1 MCHNQKNTFPQGVS
15 SMKEYKVSFKS
26 KLLFFLLIFILISA
40 LTGIILRYFYLQNIS
55 KDKLILETNEMA
67 RIEEQQKII
76 KTDFDQIIADLFFL
90 ANFSLL
96 QNVFENESQKSLTQL
111 GKDLLIF
118 SAEKK
123 RYDQIRYIDQNG
135 EEIVRVNY
143 NDSNPF
149 IVPQKLLQNK
159 VQPNYF
165 QETISLG
172 KGELYLSPFDLN
184 IERGEIEKPLKPIIR
199 FGTPIF
205 NQSGQKQGILILN
218 YLGDIILNRLRTVS
232 EKVSGRTM
240 VLNAEGYWI
249 LGPSPDL
256 EWGFMYENKKDTILK
271 KYDSV
276 AYTKIY
282 EREQGQFYTKR
293 GLFSFITIYPFLEP
307 SKIGIGEMRSFSPK
321 KTIKKAQ
328 EYYWKIISFVP
339 SDQLYEMRQNIIQGY
354 VKLFLF
360 SLAISGILLWFSTD
374 QYFKRK
380 VALEDLKNHATH
392 DAMTGFLNRR
402 VGLLF
407 LEKELKIAN
416 RTNSPFTLGYIDLN
430 NLKIVNDT
438 YGHEEGDYLILT
450 STRLLKDSIR
460 ETDILCRLGGDE
472 FFAILR
478 ECTIEQSEKIW
489 QKLVEKIENFNSK
502 KLKPY
507 QVSLSHGLVQYNP
520 KEGKTADQ
528 LITEADTKMYAEK
541 KKFKQASKK
550 NKF

>member
-1 MCHNQKNTFPQGVS
+1 MCHNKKNTFPQRVS
-15 SMKEYKVSFKS
+15 NMKEYKISFKN
-26 KLLFFLLIFILISA
+26 KVLAFLLIFILLSA
-40 LTGIILRYFYLQNIS
+40 LTGVILRYLYSQNIS

-67 RIEEQQKII
+67 RIEERQKII

-123 RYDQIRYIDQNG
+123 RYDQIHYIDQNG

-143 NDSNPF
+143 NNGNPF

-165 QETISLG
+165 QETISLE

-240 VLNAEGYWI
+240 MLNAEGYWI

-256 EWGFMYENKKDTILK
+256 EWGFMYENKKDTILE

-339 SDQLYEMRQNIIQGY
+339 SDQLYEMRQNIIQVY

-380 VALEDLKNHATH
+380 VALEDLKNHATY

-402 VGLLF
+402 VGLLL
-407 LEKELKIAN
+407 LEKELKIADRAN
-416 RTNSPFTLGYIDLN
+416 TPFTIGYIDIN
-430 NLKIVNDT
+430 NLKMVNDT
-438 YGHEEGDYLILT
+438 FGHEEGDYLILT
-450 STRLLKDSIR
+450 STRLLKESIR

-478 ECTIEQSEKIW
+478 ECTIEQAEKIW
-489 QKLVEKIENFNSK
+489 QKVVEKIENFNSK

-507 QVSLSHGLVQYNP
+507 QVSLSHGFVQYNP

-528 LITEADTKMYAEK
+528 LITEADAKMYAEK

-550 NKF
+550 NKS

>member
-1 MCHNQKNTFPQGVS
+1 MCHNQKNTFPQEVP
-15 SMKEYKVSFKS
+15 SMKEYKVSFKY
-26 KLLFFLLIFILISA
+26 KLLVFLLIFILLSV
-40 LTGIILRYFYLQNIS
+40 LTGIIIRYFYLQNIS
-55 KDKLILETNEMA
+55 KNKLLLETNEMA

-90 ANFSLL
+90 ANFSPF
-96 QNVFENESQKSLTQL
+96 QNVFENESQESLMQL
-111 GKDLLIF
+111 GRDILTF
-118 SAEKK
+118 STEKK
-123 RYDQIRYIDQNG
+123 IYDQIRYIDQNG
-135 EEIVRVNY
+135 KEIFQVNY
-143 NDSNPF
+143 NNGNPF

-159 VQPNYF
+159 LQPNYF

-184 IERGEIEKPLKPIIR
+184 IEKGEIEKPLKPIIR
-199 FGTPIF
+199 FGTPVF
-205 NQSGQKQGILILN
+205 NRSGQKQGILILN
-218 YLGDIILNRLRTVS
+218 YLGDIILKRLRTVS

-240 VLNAEGYWI
+240 MLNTEGYWI

-256 EWGFMYENKKDTILK
+256 EWGFMYENKKNTILE

-282 EREQGQFYTKR
+282 GREQGQLYTKR

-307 SKIGIGEMRSFSPK
+307 SKAGVGEMRSFSPK
-321 KTIKKAQ
+321 RIIKKAQ

-339 SDQLYEMRQNIIQGY
+339 SNQLYEMHQNIIQGY

-380 VALEDLKNHATH
+380 TASEDLKNYATY
-392 DAMTGFLNRR
+392 DEMTGFLNRR
-402 VGLLF
+402 MGLLF
-407 LEKELKIAN
+407 LEKELKITD
-416 RTNSPFTLGYIDLN
+416 RTNTPFTLCYIDIN
-430 NLKIVNDT
+430 NLKMVNDT
-438 YGHEEGDYLILT
+438 FGHEEGDYLILT
-450 STRLLKDSIR
+450 STRLLKESIR

-478 ECTIEQSEKIW
+478 ECTIEQAEKIW
-489 QKLVEKIENFNSK
+489 QKVVEKIENFNSK

-507 QVSLSHGLVQYNP
+507 QVSLSHGFVQYNP
-520 KEGKTADQ
+520 KEGKKADQ
-528 LITEADTKMYAEK
+528 LITETDAKMYREK
-541 KKFKQASKK
+541 KKYKQAS
-550 NKF
+550 

>member
-1 MCHNQKNTFPQGVS
+1 
-15 SMKEYKVSFKS
+15 MKEYKVSLKS
-26 KLLFFLLIFILISA
+26 KLLVFLLIFILISA

-67 RIEEQQKII
+67 RIEERQKII

-123 RYDQIRYIDQNG
+123 RYDQIHYIDQNG

-143 NDSNPF
+143 NNGNPF

-165 QETISLG
+165 QETISLE

-240 VLNAEGYWI
+240 MLNAEGYWI

-256 EWGFMYENKKDTILK
+256 EWGFMYENKKDTILE

-293 GLFSFITIYPFLEP
+293 GLFSFITIYPFL
-307 SKIGIGEMRSFSPK
+307 
-321 KTIKKAQ
+321 
-328 EYYWKIISFVP
+328 
-339 SDQLYEMRQNIIQGY
+339 
-354 VKLFLF
+354 
-360 SLAISGILLWFSTD
+360 
-374 QYFKRK
+374 
-380 VALEDLKNHATH
+380 
-392 DAMTGFLNRR
+392 
-402 VGLLF
+402 
-407 LEKELKIAN
+407 
-416 RTNSPFTLGYIDLN
+416 
-430 NLKIVNDT
+430 
-438 YGHEEGDYLILT
+438 
-450 STRLLKDSIR
+450 
-460 ETDILCRLGGDE
+460 
-472 FFAILR
+472 
-478 ECTIEQSEKIW
+478 
-489 QKLVEKIENFNSK
+489 
-502 KLKPY
+502 
-507 QVSLSHGLVQYNP
+507 
-520 KEGKTADQ
+520 
-528 LITEADTKMYAEK
+528 
-541 KKFKQASKK
+541 
-550 NKF
+550 